1 MTVVAAAPDS
11 VLGRR
16 DVLGS
21 STSGQLAWSKV
32 CPAALDSPLALA
44 GPEACSYMG
53 MLKITLIAFNK
64 LRNPNE
70 DFSVN
75 IISDCL
81 QDGKNLKQLLTSLVI
96 L

>member
-1 MTVVAAAPDS
+1 MTEVAAAPDS

-21 STSGQLAWSKV
+21 STSGQLAWSKA
-32 CPAALDSPLALA
+32 CPAALGAYLAPA
-44 GPEACSYMG
+44 GPEAYSYMG
-53 MLKITLIAFNK
+53 MLKITPIAFKK

-70 DFSVN
+70 DFSMN
-75 IISDCL
+75 SISDCL
-81 QDGKNLKQLLTSLVI
+81 QDGKKLKQLLTSLVI